1 MGRFLRR
8 DPKGAPIS
16 SVPMTL
22 LWSPESIHD
31 LLVLRTRIA
40 VHDPAATKTISPE
53 REDAKTGKHAG
64 FHG

>member
-1 MGRFLRR
+1 
-8 DPKGAPIS
+8 
-16 SVPMTL
+16 MTL

-53 REDAKTGKHAG
+53 RDDAKTGKRAG